1 MKYSENVAMLRK
13 FVQREQIFKFL
24 TSLNIEFDQVE
35 F

>member
-13 FVQREQIFKFL
+13 FVQWEQNFEFL